1 MGMYSFKPQE
11 QATLITGFL
20 RDQLSGHKAVI
31 GVSGGVDSAL
41 VLALLSRS
49 MPAERIVA
57 VHLPETGKEG
67 TDYKDVMEI
76 SKTTGVH
83 VEVIPMGGIADSFY
97 RTLGVSDSRAA
108 GNIKSR
114 IRMTI
119 LYYLANINDGL
130 VVGTTN
136 RTEYITGYYTKYGDG
151 ACDLEPIMH
160 LLKFQVR
167 ELAKFLGVPES
178 IIIKKPSAGLWENQT
193 DEAEIGMSYREMDDS
208 ITRIFDRKEPVS
220 GENDRRIMEMYDRSA
235 HKRRMPASLLS

>member
-1 MGMYSFKPQE
+1 MYNFKPEE
-11 QATLITGFL
+11 QSLLITGFL

-49 MPAERIVA
+49 IPAERIVA

-67 TDYKDVMEI
+67 TDYQDVMEL
-76 SKTTGVH
+76 SKKTGVSIGM
-83 VEVIPMGGIADSFY
+83 IPIGGIADSFY
-97 RTLGVSDSRAA
+97 HALGVSDSRAA

-114 IRMTI
+114 IRMII
-119 LYYLANINDGL
+119 LYYLANVNDGL

-151 ACDLEPIMH
+151 ACDIEPVMH

-193 DEAEIGMSYREMDDS
+193 DEEEIGMSYGEMDES
-208 ITRIFDRKEPVS
+208 IIRIFDRKEPVS
-220 GENDRRIMEMYDRSA
+220 GENERKIMEMYDRSK

>member
-1 MGMYSFKPQE
+1 MYSFKPQE
-11 QATLITGFL
+11 QAGLITGFL

-49 MPAERIVA
+49 IPAERIVA
-57 VHLPETGKEG
+57 VHLPETSRQG
-67 TDYKDVMEI
+67 TDYRDVMEL
-76 SKTTGVH
+76 SKATGVH
-83 VEVIPMGGIADSFY
+83 VEIIPISGIAESFFKN
-97 RTLGVSDSRAA
+97 LGVTDTRAA

-114 IRMTI
+114 IRMVM

-151 ACDLEPIMH
+151 ACDMEPIMH

-167 ELAKFLGVPES
+167 DLAKFLGVPES
-178 IIIKKPSAGLWENQT
+178 IIVKKPSAGLWENQT
-193 DEAEIGMSYREMDDS
+193 DEGEMGMSYEEMDEA
-208 ITRIFDRKEPVS
+208 IIRLFDRKEPPS
-220 GENDRRIMEMYDRSA
+220 GENDRKIMDMFSRSQ